1 MEYYYY
7 LIFGVL
13 PSIAWLIF
21 YLRRD
26 SHPEPKTEILWV
38 FFLGALSTIPALFL
52 EFSLVSVIKGLNLS
66 PLLTIILVNVLGV
79 AFIEEFVK
87 YGAVWVKEQR
97 INQNAQLDEPVDF
110 VIYMIISA
118 LGFAAVENLLFLLP
132 IIQLDVAITTSLFR
146 ALSAILLHTL
156 CSGTIGYFLALS
168 FCDQKNKR
176 KLVAKGFVI
185 ASFLHGSYNLFIIK
199 SGENAAFLLMPLLI
213 LAGLALFLY
222 VSFKKLKK
230 MESVC
235 RIDGIPV

>member
-1 MEYYYY
+1 MEYYNY

-21 YLRRD
+21 YLRKD

-38 FFLGALSTIPALFL
+38 FFLGAFSTIPALFL
-52 EFSLVSVIKGLNLS
+52 EFSLVNVIKALNL
-66 PLLTIILVNVLGV
+66 PPFFTIILVNVLGV

-168 FCDQKNKR
+168 FCDRANRR
-176 KLVAKGFVI
+176 KFIVGGFAI
-185 ASFLHGSYNLFIIK
+185 ASFLHGLYNLFIIK
-199 SGENAAFLLMPLLI
+199 SEENTAFLLIPLLI
-213 LAGLALFLY
+213 LSGLAFFLY
-222 VSFKKLKK
+222 SRFKKLKK
-230 MESVC
+230 MNSVC
-235 RIDGIPV
+235 RIDGVSS